1 MYITF
6 HRVKLPSLVKCWT
19 QGSQFPLLH
28 YTDTTLT
35 LLHSLSFNSAHLTHL
50 THLIVP
56 FKNPQLHLLRHT
68 CYIVRRYF
76 LNSPSFLRYCQLN
89 SGCNVPQR
97 MDSTLHF
104 STNPIPTLSSSDSLY
119 RIPKPSQFFKLS
131 IRLRVMSKKGIHPME
146 FISQSV
152 T

>member
-6 HRVKLPSLVKCWT
+6 HRVYT
-19 QGSQFPLLH
+19 SQFGQMLDVGVTVPVAALH
-28 YTDTTLT
+28 GHDT
-35 LLHSLSFNSAHLTHL
+35 HPHPLSFHSAHLTHL
-50 THLIVP
+50 THHIPP

-76 LNSPSFLRYCQLN
+76 LNSPSCLRYCQLN

-104 STNPIPTLSSSDSLY
+104 SANPIPTLPSSNSLY
-119 RIPKPSQFFKLS
+119 RIPNLSHLFKLS
-131 IRLRVMSKKGIHPME
+131 IRLRVISKKGIHPME
-146 FISQSV
+146 FRSQSV